1 MSDWDIMHL
10 SSKGGIVLDLSKEG
24 EEYFKSFVDNLPNS
38 KGIIEPY
45 SQRPPVKRFHSEEH
59 LNSAKYKD
67 LLQVTRREKL
77 KTCQSPKKKEMIQK
91 ILQHQKDR
99 NNSQIYVPVPRY

>member
-1 MSDWDIMHL
+1 MHF
-10 SSKGGIVLDLSKEG
+10 SFNDGIVLDLSKEG
-24 EEYFKSFVDNLPNS
+24 EEYFQSFIDNLPNS

-67 LLQVTRREKL
+67 LLQVMRREKL
-77 KTCQSPKKKEMIQK
+77 VFSKRQDRKHNMIEK

-99 NNSQIYVPVPRY
+99 NTSQIYVPVPRY